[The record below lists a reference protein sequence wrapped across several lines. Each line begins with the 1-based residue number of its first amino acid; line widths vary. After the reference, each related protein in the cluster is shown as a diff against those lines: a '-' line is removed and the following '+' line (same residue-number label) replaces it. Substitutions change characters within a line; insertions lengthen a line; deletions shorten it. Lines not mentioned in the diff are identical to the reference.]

1 MLKCKKSQYVVEEET
16 HNNIKSWGRS
26 RTKKPTNNKMKQDKD
41 DEKLIH
47 TNVERIEMSRSWVHQ
62 CIVMH

>member
-1 MLKCKKSQYVVEEET
+1 MQESQYVVEEET

-26 RTKKPTNNKMKQDKD
+26 CIKKPTNNKMKQDKD

-47 TNVERIEMSRSWVHQ
+47 TKTNVERIEISISWVHQ